1 VLIHDSPDFLFTS
14 FNPQR
19 FFDEP
24 LISLSI
30 STMRAS
36 HVALLS
42 LAASTAAPVFAA
54 PLPYIVIF
62 MAVMTPLTLP
72 ILNSYFN
79 ARSKFGGV
87 TLSARDSSDS
97 RTEDRVESFESEARR
112 DIPRQLTTR
121 DAAEDFM
128 NAIANV
134 NARGSDVRQEEHA
147 RDSSD
152 NSFGLTADQLA
163 QLKSYSTHDLD
174 NVMLNGRDLGPGQD
188 IQARNFLSTLFEV
201 GLNVLNQLRR
211 DETSAQILAA
221 RNGADDFVNSLLN
234 SRDTNPDDAF
244 AKLLSALD
252 SSRRDV
258 ATDELAARD
267 SAKDFANSILLGS
280 RGSDSSDTFA
290 DALSALVSS
299 RRDVAPDGL
308 AARSEWEDFVEML
321 NTRELGFKRDMH
333 ARGLFSSILSW
344 GLKKLKSLSIH
355 FRDLTPDELAGRDIV
370 DDFLNTPVKL
380 PGSSTQQETQPPRIP
395 NGSTKTAA
403 REVSS
408 TDAFITAL
416 LNSRDPSKGDLT
428 TDDVLS
434 LASLAS
440 RALDELD

>member
-1 VLIHDSPDFLFTS
+1 MFLQLLLIFEFFPPGTGCPDFLFTS

-54 PLPYIVIF
+54 PLP
-62 MAVMTPLTLP
+62 
-72 ILNSYFN
+72 YFN

-188 IQARNFLSTLFEV
+188 IQARNLLSTLFEV

-244 AKLLSALD
+244 AKLLNALD

-299 RRDVAPDGL
+299 RRDVASDGL

-321 NTRELGFKRDMH
+321 NTR
-333 ARGLFSSILSW
+333 
-344 GLKKLKSLSIH
+344 
-355 FRDLTPDELAGRDIV
+355 RDIV